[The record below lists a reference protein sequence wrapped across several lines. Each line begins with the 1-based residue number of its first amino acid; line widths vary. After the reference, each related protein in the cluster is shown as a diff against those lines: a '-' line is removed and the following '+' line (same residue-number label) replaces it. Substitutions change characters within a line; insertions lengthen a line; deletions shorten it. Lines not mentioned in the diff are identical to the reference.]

1 MSNPLNHLMS
11 FSPVKELT
19 LSLLFLILSLGANA
33 SPELKRINIL
43 VSDLDRSL
51 EIYEGVI
58 GMEVFEIK
66 VSKSGSYAYEVFD
79 VPSNAKLRFASLNVG
94 SEKRAFAL
102 TEVTNAELPKQEGI
116 KMATAVIKIS
126 NLRQIYDQILDIGL
140 KTTRIDED
148 RTPEGSKFLEFSF
161 IDYDGNLIVLYEL
174 K

>member
-1 MSNPLNHLMS
+1 MS
-11 FSPVKELT
+11 
-19 LSLLFLILSLGANA
+19 LSLAKQLIPFLLLLILSLGANA
-33 SPELKRINIL
+33 SPELKRINLL

-66 VSKSGSYAYEVFD
+66 ISKADSYAYEVFN
-79 VPSNAKLRFASLNVG
+79 VPSDARLRFASLNVG

-102 TEVTNAELPKQEGI
+102 TEVTKAELPSQDGI
-116 KMATAVIKIS
+116 KMATAVIKIN
-126 NLRQIYDQILDIGL
+126 NLKEIYNQINDLEL

-148 RTPEGSKFLEFSF
+148 TTPEGRTFLEFSF
-161 IDYDGNLIVLYEL
+161 VDYDGNLIVLYEL

>member
-1 MSNPLNHLMS
+1 MS
-11 FSPVKELT
+11 
-19 LSLLFLILSLGANA
+19 LSLAKQLIPFLLLLILSLGANA
-33 SPELKRINIL
+33 SPELKRINLL

-66 VSKSGSYAYEVFD
+66 ISKEDSYAYEVFN
-79 VPSNAKLRFASLNVG
+79 VPSDARLRFASLNVG

-102 TEVTNAELPKQEGI
+102 TEVTKAGLPSQDGI
-116 KMATAVIKIS
+116 KMATAVIKIN
-126 NLRQIYDQILDIGL
+126 NLKEIYNQINDLEL

-148 RTPEGSKFLEFSF
+148 TTPEGRTFLEFSF
-161 IDYDGNLIVLYEL
+161 VDYDGNLIVLYEL

>member
-1 MSNPLNHLMS
+1 MS
-11 FSPVKELT
+11 
-19 LSLLFLILSLGANA
+19 LSLAKQLIPFLLLLILSLGANA
-33 SPELKRINIL
+33 SPELKRINLL

-66 VSKSGSYAYEVFD
+66 ISKADSYAYEVFN
-79 VPSNAKLRFASLNVG
+79 VPSDARLRFASLNVG

-102 TEVTNAELPKQEGI
+102 TEVTKAGLPSQDGI
-116 KMATAVIKIS
+116 KMATAVIKIN
-126 NLRQIYDQILDIGL
+126 NLKEIYKQINDLEL

-148 RTPEGSKFLEFSF
+148 TTPEGRTFLEFSF
-161 IDYDGNLIVLYEL
+161 VDYDGNLIVLYEL

>member
-1 MSNPLNHLMS
+1 MSLSLAKQVILS
-11 FSPVKELT
+11 
-19 LSLLFLILSLGANA
+19 LSLLIFSLSANT
-33 SPELKRINIL
+33 SPELKRINLL

-66 VSKSGSYAYEVFD
+66 ISKADSYAYEVFN
-79 VPSNAKLRFASLNVG
+79 VPSDARLRFASLNVG

-102 TEVTNAELPKQEGI
+102 TEVTKAGLPSQDGI
-116 KMATAVIKIS
+116 KMATAVIKIN
-126 NLRQIYDQILDIGL
+126 NLKEIYNQINDLEL

-148 RTPEGSKFLEFSF
+148 TTPEGRTFLEFSF
-161 IDYDGNLIVLYEL
+161 VDYDGNLIVLYEL